1 MGKRYLT
8 LCDILPYYAEN
19 EQKIAGSLKKKAGAI
34 GGMDSVYQPYKS
46 FNISLQQKLDYL
58 EDA

>member
-1 MGKRYLT
+1 MLK
-8 LCDILPYYAEN
+8 N
-19 EQKIAGSLKKKAGAI
+19 KQKIAGSLKKKAGAI

-58 EDA
+58 EDAWL